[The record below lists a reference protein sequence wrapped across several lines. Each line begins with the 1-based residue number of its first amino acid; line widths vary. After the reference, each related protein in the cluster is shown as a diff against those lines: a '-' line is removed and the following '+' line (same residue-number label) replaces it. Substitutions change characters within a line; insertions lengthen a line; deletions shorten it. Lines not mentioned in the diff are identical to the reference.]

1 MPMKLS
7 GHSGFSMLE
16 VLVALIVISL
26 GLLGIAGMQAAAIN
40 STSIARSRSL
50 GAIAAESMAA
60 AMHANTA
67 YWGALGASGSW
78 SVSASGVISGTPAL
92 SQSTDCSA
100 SGTTCNAANVAGYD
114 AAQWGSGTISALPG
128 GSGQIACNPATSAT
142 PAACT
147 ITVYWLEK
155 NRMVNAVSVAA
166 GTASQ
171 SYQMVVVP

>member
-1 MPMKLS
+1 MSMKTP
-7 GHSGFSMLE
+7 GQNGFSMLE

-67 YWGALGASGSW
+67 YWGVLNASGSW

-92 SQSTDCSA
+92 SQAVNCSA
-100 SGTTCNAANVAGYD
+100 SGTTCSAANVAGYD
-114 AAQWGSGTISALPG
+114 AAQWGNGTISALPG

-142 PAACT
+142 PVACT

-155 NRMVNAVSVAA
+155 NRMVNAVSMAA

>member
-1 MPMKLS
+1 MSMSAPRQ
-7 GHSGFSMLE
+7 SGFSMLE

-50 GAIAAESMAA
+50 GAIAAQSMAA

-67 YWGALGASGSW
+67 YWGVLSASGSW
-78 SVSASGVISGTPAL
+78 SVSASGVISGTPSL
-92 SQSTDCSA
+92 SQTVVCSA
-100 SGTTCNAANVAGYD
+100 SGTTCTAANIAGYD
-114 AAQWGSGTISALPG
+114 ATQWGSGTISALPG
-128 GSGQIACNPATSAT
+128 GSGQIACNPASSAT
-142 PAACT
+142 PVVCT

-155 NRMVNAVSVAA
+155 SRSVNAASMTAA
-166 GTASQ
+166 TASQ